1 MKLKSLVVAAIGAA
15 MVSSVASAAELRL
28 SHQWS
33 TKDVRHKV
41 AEIVAN
47 HVKDASVGLEIKI
60 FPSKSLFKPR
70 EQYKP
75 LSRGQLDGRLGLG
88 IAYAFQNVPVVV
100 TLD

>member
-1 MKLKSLVVAAIGAA
+1 MKIKTLLTAAVSTIFVSSLVN
-15 MVSSVASAAELRL
+15 AAELRL

-47 HVKDASVGLEIKI
+47 HVKDANVGLEIKI
-60 FPSKSLFKPR
+60 FPSKSLFKPK

-75 LSRGQLDGRLGLG
+75 LSRGQLDMVVLPLS
-88 IAYAFQNVPVVV
+88 YAGGPAFV
-100 TLD
+100 